1 MTRPVK
7 RGTQPPATIEVSEPA
22 VISEP
27 GQPKNRIESNSPLR
41 RAFRLVRRA
50 SLGASLVL
58 AVGSTNASAAVI
70 TIPPRTLTAT
80 TVTGPT
86 GAPTVYVWD
95 NFDRANGAIG
105 TAIATNVA
113 RSTSVATGNATI
125 NVPNV
130 VNGRIDVDLTF
141 GATAQVGVDL
151 DDDGSNNIMVLYRK
165 SGATS
170 QVRLYTWIGT
180 GALPPPVATANVTSA
195 TAAALTVVANGSTVQ
210 VLWNGT
216 QIITYTLTAAEI
228 AALKNAGSNQVGLW
242 AESDPTSRFDNF
254 RFQSP

>member
-1 MTRPVK
+1 M
-7 RGTQPPATIEVSEPA
+7 PALA
-22 VISEP
+22 
-27 GQPKNRIESNSPLR
+27 RI
-41 RAFRLVRRA
+41 AILVFG
-50 SLGASLVL
+50 SVLVDL
-58 AVGSTNASAAVI
+58 PEASAAVI

-80 TVTGPT
+80 SVSGSA

-105 TAIATNVA
+105 SAVVGGVWGQNIGSWTIQANQARAT
-113 RSTSVATGNATI
+113 SIATGNVTI
-125 NVPNV
+125 SVPNV

-141 GATAQVGVDL
+141 GATAQAGVDF
-151 DDDGSNNIMVLYRK
+151 DDDGSNNMMVLYRK

-180 GALPPPVATANVTSA
+180 GALPPPVATANVTTA
-195 TAAALTVVANGSTVQ
+195 TTAALAVVANGSTVQ

-216 QIITYTLTAAEI
+216 QIINYTLTATEI

-242 AESDPTSRFDNF
+242 AELDSTSRFDNF